1 MNTNQKL
8 LIGFALFTVLFLAII
23 SLGGLTLN
31 AIAENIVEILFGYVY
46 VYSVIVVWG
55 AYRKGRNSNILMV
68 AVGVGFLL
76 IGKIFDIYFHTI
88 GFIPADARTI
98 TDIIRLVGIVLF
110 LFGLW
115 RAIK

>member
-1 MNTNQKL
+1 MSTGQRL
-8 LIGFALFTVLFLAII
+8 LVGIVLFTILFLAII
-23 SLGGLTLN
+23 SLDGLTPD

-55 AYRKGRNSNILMV
+55 AYRKSGNANILMV
-68 AVGVGFLL
+68 AIGVAFLL
-76 IGKIFDIYFHTI
+76 IGKILDILFNSLN
-88 GFIPADARTI
+88 FLPPDARTI
-98 TDIIRLVGIVLF
+98 TDIIRLVGILLF